1 MDSGN
6 HFVVKPRGRRHPCQV
21 QRILVDTQATPIAS
35 TAIRNIPI
43 SPAAATALLSATSLP
58 APPYSQPPAYQP
70 PPYQQPAQP
79 PKKGGGG
86 RVFLIIGI
94 VLAVLIIACVGL
106 CAALGLGARIA
117 GTAIGTKASQLGT
130 QAATQFGSAEVLLT
144 VTTFCQ
150 AESSQDYTSA
160 YQQLSPAL
168 QQQFS
173 QSQFTTD
180 NQNHDST
187 LGPVSTCAPTG
198 GATLSGS
205 TASVT
210 IAVTRTPPTPT
221 TGTSPSAPHAGS
233 GQITMIQDSNG
244 NWVINSVDS
253 SLDLL

>member
-1 MDSGN
+1 MSGPTYPGGYPSDPN
-6 HFVVKPRGRRHPCQV
+6 SQQGYPQYPQP
-21 QRILVDTQATPIAS
+21 QQPPYS
-35 TAIRNIPI
+35 QP
-43 SPAAATALLSATSLP
+43 PAYQP
-58 APPYSQPPAYQP
+58 PPYQQPYSQPPAYQP

-86 RVFLIIGI
+86 KVFLIIGI
-94 VLAVLIIACVGL
+94 VVAVLIIACVGL
-106 CAALGLGARIA
+106 CSALGIGARIA

-130 QAATQFGSAEVLLT
+130 QAATQFGSAEALLT

-150 AESSQDYTSA
+150 AESSQNYTSA

-173 QSQFTTD
+173 ESQFTTD

-187 LGPVSTCAPTG
+187 LGPVTVCAPTG

-221 TGTSPSAPHAGS
+221 PGGTGTGPSVPAVTS
-233 GQITMIQDSNG
+233 GQISMIQDSNG

-253 SLDLL
+253 SLQLL

>member
-1 MDSGN
+1 MSGPTYPGGYPSDPN
-6 HFVVKPRGRRHPCQV
+6 SQQGYPQYPQP
-21 QRILVDTQATPIAS
+21 QQ
-35 TAIRNIPI
+35 
-43 SPAAATALLSATSLP
+43 
-58 APPYSQPPAYQP
+58 PPYSQPHQPTSSPTLNRHAYQP

-86 RVFLIIGI
+86 KVFLIIGI

-106 CAALGLGARIA
+106 CSALGLGARVF
-117 GTAIGTKASQLGT
+117 GTALSTKASQLGT
-130 QAATQFGSAEVLLT
+130 QAATQFGSAEALLT

-187 LGPVSTCAPTG
+187 LGPVTECAPTG

-221 TGTSPSAPHAGS
+221 PGGTGTGPSVPAATS
-233 GQITMIQDSNG
+233 GQISMIQDSSG
-244 NWVINSVDS
+244 NWVINSIDS
-253 SLDLL
+253 SLQLL